1 MADAVFV
8 GMPRRMVGVNV
19 DGREIEVVEGS
30 TILDACRRLQID
42 TPTLCQLDNLTPVNV
57 CRVCVV
63 EVEGSR
69 VLVPAC
75 SRKVE
80 AGMKIK
86 TDSER
91 VRHSRRLVLELLGSS
106 VDMSLCS
113 AQVQGWMSQDGA
125 QPGGFGAEAA
135 MVAPQVKV

>member
-8 GMPRRMVGVNV
+8 GMPYRFVFKQKAAY
-19 DGREIEVVEGS
+19 EIEVVEGS

-42 TPTLCQLDNLTPVNV
+42 TPTLCQLESLTPVNV

-75 SRKVE
+75 SRTAE
-80 AGMKIK
+80 PGMVVQ
-86 TDSER
+86 TDSQR
-91 VRHSRRLVLELLGSS
+91 VRLSRRMVLEFLGSS
-106 VDMSLCS
+106 VDLSL
-113 AQVQGWMSQDGA
+113 AGPREPNGDLERYAKDYGA
-125 QPGGFGAEAA
+125 DPSR
-135 MVAPQVKV
+135 